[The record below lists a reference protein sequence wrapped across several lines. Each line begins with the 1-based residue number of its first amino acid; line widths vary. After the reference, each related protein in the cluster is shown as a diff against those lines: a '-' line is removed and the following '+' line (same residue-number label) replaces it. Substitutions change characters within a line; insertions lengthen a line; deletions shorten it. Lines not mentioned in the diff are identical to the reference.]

1 MLNAYKYRLHP
12 TREQSEFFNKSFG
25 CVRFIYNW
33 GLQKRIE
40 AYAKDKGR
48 ISYVQLCAML
58 TELKKEE
65 QYSWLREVSTECLQ
79 QALRNLDAAFKASEY
94 DCCFVANM
102 AYADFFPEPLRNE
115 FDIAMYVKKYI
126 DDPDGYD
133 GIAFSR
139 YLADLKRTGKYID
152 WEEMI

>member
-58 TELKKEE
+58 TELKKRRTVLVVERGEYRVPTTGVEE
-65 QYSWLREVSTECLQ
+65 
-79 QALRNLDAAFKASEY
+79 
-94 DCCFVANM
+94 
-102 AYADFFPEPLRNE
+102 
-115 FDIAMYVKKYI
+115 
-126 DDPDGYD
+126 
-133 GIAFSR
+133 SR
-139 YLADLKRTGKYID
+139 CRFYQVFQG
-152 WEEMI
+152 EERVP

>member
-58 TELKKEE
+58 TDLKKEE
-65 QYSWLREVSTECLQ
+65 QYSWLREVSNECLQ
-79 QALRNLDAAFKASEY
+79 QALRIT
-94 DCCFVANM
+94 
-102 AYADFFPEPLRNE
+102 RTE
-115 FDIAMYVKKYI
+115 FIV
-126 DDPDGYD
+126 
-133 GIAFSR
+133 
-139 YLADLKRTGKYID
+139 
-152 WEEMI
+152 

>member
-65 QYSWLREVSTECLQ
+65 QYSWLREVSTECLG
-79 QALRNLDAAFKASEY
+79 QAQVHTGRLR
-94 DCCFVANM
+94 ANSQG
-102 AYADFFPEPLRNE
+102 FEPR
-115 FDIAMYVKKYI
+115 
-126 DDPDGYD
+126 PC
-133 GIAFSR
+133 R
-139 YLADLKRTGKYID
+139 
-152 WEEMI
+152 